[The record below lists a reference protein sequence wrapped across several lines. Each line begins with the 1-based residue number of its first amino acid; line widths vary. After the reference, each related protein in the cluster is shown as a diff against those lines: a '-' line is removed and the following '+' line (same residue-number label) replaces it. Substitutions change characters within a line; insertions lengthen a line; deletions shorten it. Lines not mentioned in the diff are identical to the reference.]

1 MSCPDIINIH
11 NGIDEMWRYISSRFQ
26 SVILNHLPYHSA
38 IVKELYILLTN
49 ADSHNA
55 TNILMYGAPGFPK
68 SLLWECIFASKYGT
82 FRKTHIVWRN
92 QINYLETPYFFEV
105 DVADPQH
112 PKDFDILSNFIK
124 DIVQHPCV
132 FNTRHIIVVNNID
145 HICMRGLTYAFR
157 VLLER
162 FSANA
167 LFVCTTTK
175 LSAIEKPLLS
185 RCIDMRVPLPSTQQL
200 QSIFHDL
207 NIPFHPFLIEN
218 NCCDI
223 YFATFIAYM
232 SIISPETVT
241 SELCKY
247 KIPKMYEFMSKKNV
261 SIDDVRQFTS
271 QISVH
276 DVSISNILHDLL
288 IHIKTPRKQHELIE
302 YSAKI
307 DYMCNLTQGY
317 RKPLYIELLLNI
329 ALFGLNREDFKNK
342 LQIIDHHFPW

>member
-1 MSCPDIINIH
+1 MSCPDTIDIH
-11 NGIDEMWRYISSRFQ
+11 NGIDELWRYISSRFHT
-26 SVILNHLPYHSA
+26 VVLNNLPYHSA
-38 IVKELYILLTN
+38 IVKELYTLLTN
-49 ADSHNA
+49 AESSNS
-55 TNILMYGAPGFPK
+55 TNILMYGAPEFPK
-68 SLLWECIFASKYGT
+68 SLLWECIFADKYGS
-82 FRKTHIVWRN
+82 FRKTRNVWRN

-112 PKDFDILSNFIK
+112 PKDIEILSNFIK

-132 FNTRHIIVVNNID
+132 LNRRHIIVVNNID
-145 HICMRGLTYAFR
+145 KICMRGSTYAFR

-162 FSANA
+162 FSSNA

-175 LSAIEKPLLS
+175 LSSIEKPLLS
-185 RCIDMRVPLPSTQQL
+185 RCIDMRIPLPSTEQL
-200 QSIFHDL
+200 QSIFQDL
-207 NIPFHPFLIEN
+207 NIPFHPFLIQN

-223 YFATFIAYM
+223 YFAVFIAYM
-232 SIISPETVT
+232 TMISPESVT
-241 SELCKY
+241 NELCKY
-247 KIPKMYEFMSKKNV
+247 KIPKFYEFITKKNI
-261 SIDDVRQFTS
+261 SIEDIRQFTS

-288 IHIKTPRKQHELIE
+288 IHTKTLKKKHELIE

-307 DYMCNLTQGY
+307 DYMCNLTHGY

-342 LQIIDHHFPW
+342 LQILSHNF